1 MYPRFVRPAIV
12 LLLTTLTL
20 PAFAAGGLVNAR
32 IHTLSADQPRV
43 EAMAW
48 DEEGRITFLG
58 NAEQL
63 RAQNPDLELYDAGG
77 RTVLPGLIDAHAHV
91 MGLGL
96 ARLQADLVPAGS
108 VEEVIEILRAQEEKL
123 PKGAW
128 LTGRGWDQTRWEGRA
143 FPTAADLDEAFPE
156 RPVWLERVDGHAGW
170 ANSAALNEATRDLAG
185 DWQPQGGDI
194 HRDDDG
200 QPTGILID
208 TAMRFVEDAMPE
220 PDAAVREQAL
230 ELALAEMARFG
241 LTGVHDMGASV
252 DDFDLFRRF
261 EAAGELS
268 VRITAFADG
277 DEAMLDWLCENGR
290 YNGERLAARS
300 VKLYADGALGSR
312 GAALLEDYSDDPGNS
327 GLLFESDDAL
337 QALVDRAIGCGLQ
350 LGIHAI
356 GDAANRQA
364 IDALA
369 AGQAKD
375 ASNPGRHRIE
385 HVQIIDP
392 DDIPRLAEHN
402 IIASMQ
408 PIHATSDMRWA
419 GERLGEARLEGAYA
433 WSTMLEHDVRL
444 ALGSDFPVEP
454 VNPWLGIHAAVTRQR
469 DGHPPGGWRPQETL
483 TLEQALRG
491 FTIDAAHAGFAEQQV
506 GSLEVGK
513 QADFI
518 IVDAD
523 PFEVEPADLDDI
535 EVLRTVLGG
544 ETVFEQ
550 LERGE
555 PQIAQI
561 SADL

>member
-1 MYPRFVRPAIV
+1 MHIRYLRLGIT

-48 DEEGRITFLG
+48 DDRGRITFLG
-58 NAEQL
+58 EAEAL
-63 RAQNPDLELYDAGG
+63 RSEQPELALLDAGG
-77 RTVLPGLIDAHAHV
+77 RTVLPGLIDAHGHV

-108 VEEVIEILRAQEEKL
+108 VEEVIEILRAQEERL
-123 PKGAW
+123 PEGAW
-128 LTGRGWDQTRWEGRA
+128 LTGRGWDQTRWEGRE
-143 FPTAADLDEAFPE
+143 FPAAADLDEAFPE

-170 ANSAALNEATRDLAG
+170 ANSAALNEATRELAG

-194 HRDDDG
+194 HRDEDG
-200 QPTGILID
+200 QATGILID

-252 DDFDLFRRF
+252 DDFELFRRF
-261 EAAGELS
+261 EAAGELT
-268 VRITAFADG
+268 VRISAFADG

-369 AGQAKD
+369 AGQAED

-433 WSTMLEHDVRL
+433 WATMLKHNVHL

-483 TLEQALRG
+483 TLAQALRG

-506 GSLEVGK
+506 GSLEIGK

-523 PFEVEPADLDDI
+523 PFEVEAGELADI
-535 EVLRTVLGG
+535 EVLHTVVGG
-544 ETVFEQ
+544 KSVFKQ
-550 LERGE
+550 
-555 PQIAQI
+555 
-561 SADL
+561 

>member
-1 MYPRFVRPAIV
+1 MHIRYLRLGIA

-20 PAFAAGGLVNAR
+20 PALAAGGLVNAR
-32 IHTLSADQPRV
+32 IHTLSADQPQV

-63 RAQNPDLELYDAGG
+63 RAQNPDLELHDAGG
-77 RTVLPGLIDAHAHV
+77 RSVLPGLIDAHAHV

-96 ARLQADLVPAGS
+96 ARLQADLVPADS

-123 PKGAW
+123 PEGAW

-143 FPTAADLDEAFPE
+143 FPAAADLDEAFPE

-170 ANSAALNEATRDLAG
+170 ANSAALDEATRELAG
-185 DWQPQGGDI
+185 EWQPQGGDI

-230 ELALAEMARFG
+230 ELALSEMARFG

-252 DDFDLFRRF
+252 DDFELFRRF

-277 DEAMLDWLCENGR
+277 DEAMLDWLCDEGP
-290 YNGERLAARS
+290 YQGDRLRARS
-300 VKLYADGALGSR
+300 VKFYADGALGSR

-327 GLLFESDDAL
+327 GLLFESDEDL
-337 QALVDRAIGCGLQ
+337 QALVDRAMGCGLQ
-350 LGIHAI
+350 VGIHAI
-356 GDAANRQA
+356 GDAGNRQV
-364 IDALA
+364 IDAIA
-369 AGQAKD
+369 AGQ
-375 ASNPGRHRIE
+375 SGQSNNPGRHRIE

-392 DDIPRLAEHN
+392 DDIPRLAEHK

-433 WSTMLEHDVRL
+433 WATMLEHDVRL

-491 FTIDAAHAGFAEQQV
+491 FTIDAAHAGFTEQQA

-523 PFEVEPADLDDI
+523 PFEVEAGDLADI
-535 EVLRTVLGG
+535 EVLQTVVGG
-544 ETVFEQ
+544 ETVFE
-550 LERGE
+550 LVE
-555 PQIAQI
+555 
-561 SADL
+561 